1 MCYLKQMASAS
12 FCLVYFS
19 SIPLPCEMNLSRSAL
34 WCTQI
39 EIIQLSLDLNAWDE
53 WYSKYIITQG
63 VGTPCFS
70 GMLNT
75 VFLSDLKNKFLVKNL
90 FKPILLVF
98 HFARN
103 VLILQ
108 LLFLNCNWWKE
119 LTFKFPA
126 GLEDAKRHQYM
137 LFVLLTEWIGDI
149 FCGKLVFQ
157 RFSLVPEA
165 SCRFKLSVF
174 CSLYATCLA

>member
-1 MCYLKQMASAS
+1 MRWVIQQIDNYSRGWNSLFLWNVK
-12 FCLVYFS
+12 Y
-19 SIPLPCEMNLSRSAL
+19 SISVR
-34 WCTQI
+34 
-39 EIIQLSLDLNAWDE
+39 
-53 WYSKYIITQG
+53 
-63 VGTPCFS
+63 F
-70 GMLNT
+70 
-75 VFLSDLKNKFLVKNL
+75 KNKFLLKNL

-126 GLEDAKRHQYM
+126 GLEDAKRHQYV

>member
-1 MCYLKQMASAS
+1 MRWVIQQIDNYSRGWNSLFLWNVK
-12 FCLVYFS
+12 Y
-19 SIPLPCEMNLSRSAL
+19 SISVR
-34 WCTQI
+34 
-39 EIIQLSLDLNAWDE
+39 
-53 WYSKYIITQG
+53 
-63 VGTPCFS
+63 F
-70 GMLNT
+70 
-75 VFLSDLKNKFLVKNL
+75 KNKFLVKNL